1 MKCQKEIVI
10 EKNNVINTKEKT
22 PGRKKINIEVDE
34 GILDLLMEQKTNDLL
49 EEHITSLEKYVEQ
62 ALDNL
67 DNLQNKGS
75 AASDNGNCKRLE
87 SPSDL
92 PNKEA
97 EHEESQQKSTT
108 PMESGILSPKSFEKT
123 TKKLSVSQRMTFPS
137 RKRTDIRNSS
147 KKTNPLDEIST
158 SGGSTMVT
166 LIM

>member
-62 ALDNL
+62 ALDTL
-67 DNLQNKGS
+67 DNLRNKGS
-75 AASDNGNCKRLE
+75 ASDNGNCKRLQ

-92 PNKEA
+92 PNQ
-97 EHEESQQKSTT
+97 EHEEVQQKATT
-108 PMESGILSPKSFEKT
+108 PMERRILSPKRF
-123 TKKLSVSQRMTFPS
+123 
-137 RKRTDIRNSS
+137 
-147 KKTNPLDEIST
+147 KKTEKNYLVLTERHFLPETGQISEIPVK
-158 SGGSTMVT
+158 G
-166 LIM
+166 